1 MCPASKYKY
10 SNTQIQARADR
21 GGFVS
26 SRQQE
31 QQDPGLEQVY
41 LIWYSPLI
49 PFLWNHTI
57 ILWPGQNINCLSSA
71 FTIERTDAFIVQPK
85 SARYTNYGSR
95 QYQLVKAMST
105 VLMKMLQEGGI
116 LADSAT
122 LVCRLTFCRLVDFD
136 KWIWTWWW
144 DEQAEI
150 FIVIEIL
157 LVWLPEIDCCER

>member
-1 MCPASKYKY
+1 M
-10 SNTQIQARADR
+10 
-21 GGFVS
+21 S

-95 QYQLVKAMST
+95 QYQLVKAIST
-105 VLMKMLQEGGI
+105 VLMKTLQEDGI
-116 LADSAT
+116 LADSVT
-122 LVCRLTFCRLVDFD
+122 LVCHLTFCRLVDFD

-144 DEQAEI
+144 DEQACLI
-150 FIVIEIL
+150 ASRDFHRHRDSPSVASWDWL
-157 LVWLPEIDCCER
+157 LWKISRGDPNSQLASN